1 MVILSVPEVLS
12 KKRQGGELM
21 DDEIEYFVECVCS
34 KDIDRSQVRDTFE
47 RYSFWVKVLVAI
59 ILTVK
64 FIQLNHI

>member
-34 KDIDRSQVRDTFE
+34 KDIDRSQVRDKF
-47 RYSFWVKVLVAI
+47 V
-59 ILTVK
+59 IL
-64 FIQLNHI
+64 FG